1 MSVVELSNIIQKG
14 EEVKY
19 RITIDKEGF
28 DMYLNNFKVVLYW
41 GNPRL
46 RLSIDKPEMF
56 MDEDGYWY
64 FTFSTEYMDD
74 DIEVNCIMDIP
85 DDNYPD
91 GIRTEVDK
99 RTLCH
104 VTTEPCPCGLPLDIE
119 CNDPS
124 VQYTRTN
131 KEITSN
137 YYTLSDTNGL
147 ILYSSDGLR
156 LQALKEIEE

>member
-19 RITIDKEGF
+19 QITIDKEGF

-46 RLSIDKPEMF
+46 RLSIDKAEMF
-56 MDEDGYWY
+56 MDDDGYWY
-64 FTFSTEYMDD
+64 FTFSTEYMDGNV
-74 DIEVNCIMDIP
+74 EVNCIVDIP
-85 DDNYPD
+85 DNNYPD

-99 RTLCH
+99 RVLCY
-104 VTTEPCPCGLPLDIE
+104 VTTEPCPCGLPIE
-119 CNDPS
+119 IKCEDPS
-124 VQYTRTN
+124 VQYIRVD
-131 KEITSN
+131 KEISSD

-147 ILYSSDGLR
+147 ILYSSDNLR
-156 LQALKEIEE
+156 LEAPIDEP